1 MAKTELIKDD
11 LNPKFVTPLTVD
23 YHFEQQQPVKLVV
36 YDIDTKDESLDKA
49 DLVGSIQFDL
59 AELASAKGM
68 VLKRNLQGFG
78 KHSGKRTGTIIVRAE
93 NQSQNNDD
101 VHFKI
106 SAKKLDKKDLFSS
119 DPYLKIHRK
128 SQQTGEWLLVHQ
140 SETIKK
146 NLSPKWASFTLP
158 ARNLCHGDYNSTLKF
173 DVFDWDKRSNDDLI
187 GEIEMSVNQLLQR
200 RGQLIQINNRNKK
213 RGNSCGSL
221 IFEKIEIVRRY
232 TFMDYLRGGLEMG
245 MMTAIDFTG
254 SNGNP
259 NTPQSLHYKDPS
271 GRQPNQYLQA
281 IHAIGDIISYYDND
295 KRFPCFG
302 FGARLPTPHGP
313 VLSHCFALN
322 GNANDP
328 SCDGIQGIVSAYE
341 QALHSVQ
348 LYGPTFFS
356 EIIRKASDLTS
367 GYVSQDVQQY
377 HVLLLL
383 TDGLVNDMD
392 KTVEEICRAS
402 TLPLSIIIVGV
413 GNADFSKMD
422 FLDSDDGKLRSNSTG
437 RVAQRDIVQFVP
449 FNRFKH
455 NPHAFASA
463 VLAELPH
470 QVEEYFKVKGIS
482 PNQACVVDVNDIQ
495 ITEGAMGSGLPDF
508 QPFNQGSQQQGQQQM
523 YPQQPQQSYNQQG
536 QYQQQNYN
544 QQGQYQQQNYNQ
556 QQGPHISQQGGHPQ
570 QNFKQQN
577 YNYQGPPQQQN
588 YNHQGQYPPQQGG
601 QHQQQNFS
609 QQQNYNHQGPPQQN
623 ILHGAPQS
631 QFYNNPHGQ

>member
-1 MAKTELIKDD
+1 M
-11 LNPKFVTPLTVD
+11 
-23 YHFEQQQPVKLVV
+23 
-36 YDIDTKDESLDKA
+36 
-49 DLVGSIQFDL
+49 
-59 AELASAKGM
+59 
-68 VLKRNLQGFG
+68 
-78 KHSGKRTGTIIVRAE
+78 
-93 NQSQNNDD
+93 
-101 VHFKI
+101 
-106 SAKKLDKKDLFSS
+106 
-119 DPYLKIHRK
+119 
-128 SQQTGEWLLVHQ
+128 
-140 SETIKK
+140 
-146 NLSPKWASFTLP
+146 
-158 ARNLCHGDYNSTLKF
+158 
-173 DVFDWDKRSNDDLI
+173 
-187 GEIEMSVNQLLQR
+187 
-200 RGQLIQINNRNKK
+200 
-213 RGNSCGSL
+213 
-221 IFEKIEIVRRY
+221 
-232 TFMDYLRGGLEMG
+232 
-245 MMTAIDFTG
+245 
-254 SNGNP
+254 
-259 NTPQSLHYKDPS
+259 
-271 GRQPNQYLQA
+271 
-281 IHAIGDIISYYDND
+281 
-295 KRFPCFG
+295 
-302 FGARLPTPHGP
+302 
-313 VLSHCFALN
+313 SHCFALN

-356 EIIRKASDLTS
+356 EIIRKASDLAS

-544 QQGQYQQQNYNQ
+544 
-556 QQGPHISQQGGHPQ
+556 
-570 QNFKQQN
+570 
-577 YNYQGPPQQQN
+577 
-588 YNHQGQYPPQQGG
+588 HQGQYPPQQQPNPYG
-601 QHQQQNFS
+601 Q
-609 QQQNYNHQGPPQQN
+609 
-623 ILHGAPQS
+623 
-631 QFYNNPHGQ
+631 